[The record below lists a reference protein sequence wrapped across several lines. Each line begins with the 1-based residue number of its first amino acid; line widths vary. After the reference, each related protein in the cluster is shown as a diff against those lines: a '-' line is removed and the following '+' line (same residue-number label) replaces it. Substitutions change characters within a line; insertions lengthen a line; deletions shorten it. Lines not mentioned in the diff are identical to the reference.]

1 MGNQCG
7 TPNNV
12 RCSLPPSG
20 FLCVCLSLCVCVRVH
35 PAFFDFFPLIRASH
49 KTMSPRKK
57 KSLWRNSSL
66 CENPAARHE
75 LAFYA
80 LMSWEARVSNTNQ
93 SAGCAFVGRSA
104 FSLHFEPVCLLL
116 CVCLYV
122 CMRYTCPP
130 PPPPI
135 ICLDILIVPTHVW
148 RWLQS
153 EPRLSSGADHTFLPA
168 SHCYEIVIKRI
179 SRGIRSNVKEC
190 DHPHS
195 AEMRKSRNIENH
207 QQRR

>member
-1 MGNQCG
+1 M
-7 TPNNV
+7 
-12 RCSLPPSG
+12 SG
-20 FLCVCLSLCVCVRVH
+20 VPFHRVGFYVFVYLCVCACACTQPSLISSLWYVRVIKQCLH
-35 PAFFDFFPLIRASH
+35 A
-49 KTMSPRKK
+49 KK

-122 CMRYTCPP
+122 CMCYPCPP

-190 DHPHS
+190 DNPHS
-195 AEMRKSRNIENH
+195 AEMRKSRNI
-207 QQRR
+207 